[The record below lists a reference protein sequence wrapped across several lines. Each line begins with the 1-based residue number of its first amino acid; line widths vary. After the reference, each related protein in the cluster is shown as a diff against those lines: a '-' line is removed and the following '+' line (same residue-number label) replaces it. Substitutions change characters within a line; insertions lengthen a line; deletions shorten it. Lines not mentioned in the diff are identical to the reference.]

1 MNLPKSH
8 MTVLSN
14 TLTSTE
20 INMTNF
26 IYLVD
31 YNPPSP
37 PKPKPGKTNVHRY
50 FAYVFEQESELQPNE
65 LEELKEDFQ
74 ERCRFDIDDF
84 RDKLNLKTVAM
95 NMLKTHSWV
104 PKPQNTNNIKLLVV
118 SQMSVVRKKVEHN
131 AVTPSSMDTNRKG
144 PIVS

>member
-1 MNLPKSH
+1 

-14 TLTSTE
+14 TLTSAE
-20 INMTNF
+20 INMANF

-37 PKPKPGKTNVHRY
+37 PKPKPGKTNIHRY
-50 FAYVFEQESELQPNE
+50 FVYVFEQESELQPNE
-65 LEELKEDFQ
+65 LGKLKEDFQ

-104 PKPQNTNNIKLLVV
+104 PKPQNTNNIKLHVV
-118 SQMSVVRKKVEHN
+118 SQMSVMRKKVEHN
-131 AVTPSSMDTNRKG
+131 AVTPSGMDTNRKG